1 MLNVAIVGTFAA
13 SLEDAIRRNLAIPC
27 EVVVSDEATIIPH
40 LAEVDVLVTMALTRE
55 MTRACPRLR
64 LVQVPGAGLDR
75 IDRSAMPLNVTIACA
90 FGMRVYAVRR

>member
-40 LAEVDVLVTMALTRE
+40 LAEVDVLVTMALTR
-55 MTRACPRLR
+55 R
-64 LVQVPGAGLDR
+64 
-75 IDRSAMPLNVTIACA
+75 
-90 FGMRVYAVRR
+90 